1 MKNNI
6 IFGAYCAAVLIQNI
20 LALKTVNIAVA
31 TMTTGIL
38 ISPVVFILQDMETE
52 LYGFREARKMILLAY
67 AMNFLF
73 VILSAIAIIIPA
85 SPTYTMQDAFKGL
98 FATTPRIVIASFA
111 AYCIGSLTNAWIMN
125 AGRDKHGLFYR
136 AISSTIVGQLLDN
149 SIFSIMAF
157 TGVLPAG
164 AIVSMILGATALETL
179 YEIIIYPIT
188 RRCIAYHGKTE
199 KGN

>member
-1 MKNNI
+1 MNVKDKNNL

-20 LALKTVNIAVA
+20 LALKTVNISII

-52 LYGFREARKMILLAY
+52 LYSFKEARKMILLAY

-73 VILSAIAIIIPA
+73 VILSTLAIIIPA

-98 FATTPRIVIASFA
+98 FATTPRIVIASFM
-111 AYCIGSLTNAWIMN
+111 AYCIGSLVNAWIMN
-125 AGRDKHGLFYR
+125 ANRDKHGLFYR
-136 AISSTIVGQLLDN
+136 AISSTIAGQLLDN
-149 SIFSIMAF
+149 SIFSISAF
-157 TGVLPAG
+157 AGVLPAK
-164 AIVSMILGATALETL
+164 AIISMIVGATILETL

-188 RRCIAYHGKTE
+188 KKCISIAK
-199 KGN
+199 